1 MYKVEELKA
10 LILAFKEGGLTELD
24 LKDRDFELTLKK
36 ENKTVM
42 VQDSPQMIVRENN
55 TSAVQTE
62 QEQIRE
68 NIVNEEVEVVEEI
81 PGNIVESPIVGTF
94 YSAANPDS
102 EPFAKLG
109 QKVKKGDVLCIVEAM
124 KLMNEIEAEY
134 DGEIVE
140 IYVEN
145 EEMVEFGQPLFKI
158 R

>member
-1 MYKVEELKA
+1 MYKVDELKA
-10 LILAFKEGGLTELD
+10 LIQAFKEGGLTELD

-36 ENKTVM
+36 ECQNIAVQTV
-42 VQDSPQMIVRENN
+42 SPQASAERIVQVESEIIAENIVREE
-55 TSAVQTE
+55 AVTQV
-62 QEQIRE
+62 I
-68 NIVNEEVEVVEEI
+68 EEI

-102 EPFAKLG
+102 EPFAKIG
-109 QKVKKGDVLCIVEAM
+109 QMVKKGDVLCIVEAM

>member
-1 MYKVEELKA
+1 MYKVDELKA
-10 LILAFKEGGLTELD
+10 LIQAFKEGGLTELD

-36 ENKTVM
+36 ECQNIAVQTV
-42 VQDSPQMIVRENN
+42 SPQASAERIVQVEPEIIAENIVREE
-55 TSAVQTE
+55 AVTQV
-62 QEQIRE
+62 I
-68 NIVNEEVEVVEEI
+68 EEI

-102 EPFAKLG
+102 EPFAKIG
-109 QKVKKGDVLCIVEAM
+109 QMVKKGDVLCIVEAM

>member
-1 MYKVEELKA
+1 MYKVDELKA
-10 LILAFKEGGLTELD
+10 LIQAFKEGGLTELD

-36 ENKTVM
+36 ECQN
-42 VQDSPQMIVRENN
+42 I
-55 TSAVQTE
+55 AVQTVSPQVTAE
-62 QEQIRE
+62 RIVQVEPERIAE
-68 NIVNEEVEVVEEI
+68 NIVKEEAVAQVIEEI

-102 EPFAKLG
+102 EPFAKIG
-109 QKVKKGDVLCIVEAM
+109 QMVKKGDVLCIVEAM

>member
-1 MYKVEELKA
+1 MYKVDELKA
-10 LILAFKEGGLTELD
+10 LIQAFKEGGLTELD

-36 ENKTVM
+36 ECQNIAVQTV
-42 VQDSPQMIVRENN
+42 SPQASAERIVHVEPEIIAENIVREE
-55 TSAVQTE
+55 AVTQV
-62 QEQIRE
+62 I
-68 NIVNEEVEVVEEI
+68 EEI

-102 EPFAKLG
+102 EPFAKVG
-109 QKVKKGDVLCIVEAM
+109 QMVKKGDVLCIVEAM